1 MIDNAYY
8 RESHPSLRAPYLK
21 GESAVKKST
30 LLLASLLLAPLPAL
44 ADNVIYAGLDLWH
57 TVGNGHTYADFA
69 AEPLPAGFF
78 CDGSA
83 PFAGRLTFQGQPLAT
98 GEKGALGITDTI
110 VQRLDDAVFNR
121 AGVASTRI
129 QVRAL
134 QFQGMAA
141 VKTSC
146 GDYDVR
152 VSLQGRQ
159 PITLMKIFRE
169 NDQGGR
175 FLAPISVDVKL
186 LFTPAS
192 GKGRPLAVTQT
203 LRFAADPRA
212 RWADRASDLDKRA
225 NVRTGY
231 VQVDTDGDQKPDTWL
246 PGTSNFAAGWSF
258 DKLSSVATL
267 DHMGLDHAH
276 ETVAN

>member
-1 MIDNAYY
+1 M
-8 RESHPSLRAPYLK
+8 
-21 GESAVKKST
+21 KKST

-44 ADNVIYAGLDLWH
+44 ADNVVYAGLDLWH

-83 PFAGRLTFQGQPLAT
+83 PFTGRVTFQGQPLAT

-134 QFQGMAA
+134 QFQGMGA

-146 GDYDVR
+146 GDYNVR
-152 VSLQGRQ
+152 VSLNGRQ

-169 NDQGGR
+169 NEQGGR
-175 FLAPISVDVKL
+175 FLAPIWVNVKL
-186 LFTPAS
+186 TFEPVS
-192 GKGRPLAVTQT
+192 GKAGRPLSVTQS
-203 LRFAADPRA
+203 LRFTADPRA
-212 RWADRASDLDKRA
+212 RWADRAADLDKRA

-231 VQVDTDGDQKPDTWL
+231 VQVDTDGDQRPDTWL

-258 DKLSSVATL
+258 DKSIRDSEATFL
-267 DHMGLDHAH
+267 APIDHLGLDHAH
-276 ETVAN
+276 ETIAN